1 VPYRAAVRDALA
13 RSGFDDLPRDGA
25 YVIGLVALRD
35 APLSEVIRGLGLSK
49 QAAGQLVDTLV
60 TRGYLDRSVDP
71 DDRRRLRIALTERGA
86 AAALE
91 IRQAVEAIDA
101 ALLERVGP
109 ERLAHARA
117 TLAALAE
124 LGD

>member
-1 VPYRAAVRDALA
+1 MPYRAAVRDALA